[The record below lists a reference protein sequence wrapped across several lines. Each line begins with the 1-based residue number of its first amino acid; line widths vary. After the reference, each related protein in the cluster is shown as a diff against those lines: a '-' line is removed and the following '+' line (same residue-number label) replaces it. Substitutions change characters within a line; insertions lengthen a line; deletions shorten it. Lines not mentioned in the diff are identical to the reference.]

1 MSARGFVYLVGA
13 GPGDPRLLTLRA
25 YELLRSA
32 EVVAYDELVTDAI
45 LALAPT
51 EAERLAVG
59 RRRGHGRATY
69 RLHPAVLERARAG
82 RTVVRL
88 KSGDPL
94 VFGRGGEE
102 AEELAEAG
110 IPFEIVPGVSAA
122 VGAAAYAGIPLTH
135 RLHSSAVTFATG
147 HQANEAQ
154 GRPGETVVIFM
165 GARHLA
171 QNLARLVERG
181 FAPTTPAAYV
191 TWATTPFQHVIV
203 GTLADLPQ
211 RTGGE
216 DPQAPAL
223 VIVGDVVA
231 LRERIAWIERQPLRG
246 RRILVARAR
255 PGRSEIAA
263 ELRVLGAEVIEL
275 PEVAVAPSD
284 ERAGLVALAQT
295 SDFDGI
301 VFGCAAGVDAIAS
314 RSADLRLPV
323 VAIGR
328 DALGALE
335 RRGVKPA
342 IVVDGACREALA
354 AHSDQ
359 IQNRRFLLVASER
372 GRPNL
377 RAELAALGA
386 SVEVVAA
393 YRTVHRFPDGPLP
406 PIDLVILPSSSAAR
420 AVLGN
425 GLGDWLRG
433 LPMIVMGPRTEAE
446 ARSLGA
452 VRIARAPDDT
462 VSSLIS
468 RAVGE
473 LSAGGA
479 A

>member
-1 MSARGFVYLVGA
+1 VSVRGFVYLVGA

-51 EAERLAVG
+51 DAERLAVG
-59 RRRGHGRATY
+59 RRQGHGKATY
-69 RLHPAVLERARAG
+69 RLHPAALERARAG

-135 RLHSSAVTFATG
+135 RRHSSAVTFATG
-147 HQANEAQ
+147 HQADDAQ
-154 GRPGETVVIFM
+154 GRPGQTVVIFM
-165 GARHLA
+165 AARRLA
-171 QNLARLVERG
+171 QNLVRLIDRG

-191 TWATTPFQHVIV
+191 TWATTRFQQVVV
-203 GTLADLPQ
+203 GTLADLPS
-211 RTGGE
+211 RTGSV
-216 DPQAPAL
+216 DSQAPAL

-231 LRERIAWIERQPLRG
+231 LRERIAWFEKQPLRG
-246 RRILVARAR
+246 RRVLVARAR

-263 ELRVLGAEVIEL
+263 ALRVLGAEVLER
-275 PEVAVAPSD
+275 PEVTIAPSD
-284 ERAGLVALAQT
+284 DQASLEALART

-301 VFGCAAGVDAIAS
+301 VFGCAAGVDAVAS
-314 RSADLRLPV
+314 RSAELHLPII
-323 VAIGR
+323 AIGR
-328 DALGALE
+328 EALGALQ
-335 RRGVKPA
+335 RRGLKPA
-342 IVVDGACREALA
+342 IVVDGACGEALA
-354 AHSDQ
+354 AHSAQ
-359 IQNRRFLLVASER
+359 LQNRRFLLVASEL

-377 RAELAALGA
+377 RSELAALGA
-386 SVEVVAA
+386 HVEVLSA
-393 YRTVHRFPDGPLP
+393 YRYVHRFSEGPLP

-425 GLGDWLRG
+425 GLGNWLHG
-433 LPMIVMGPRTEAE
+433 LPMIAMGPRTEAE
-446 ARSLGA
+446 ARNLGA
-452 VRIARAPDDT
+452 VRVVRAPDDT